1 MNAQSKV
8 LVAYFSATGT
18 TQKVA
23 EKIAKE
29 QKADLFEIK
38 PMVAY
43 TAADLDWRDKQSRSS
58 VEMNDKASRPEM
70 AGKVENMDQYT
81 TIYIGFP
88 IWWYVAPH
96 IINTFIEAHNLEG
109 KTLIPFATSGG
120 SGIEGAVKDLRATY
134 PALKFEAGKLCR

>member
-8 LVAYFSATGT
+8 LVAYFSTTGT

-120 SGIEGAVKDLRATY
+120 SGIEGAVKDLSATY
-134 PALKFEAGKLCR
+134 PALKFEAGKLYR